1 MVIFL
6 EIHLEIFEM
15 TKLSTT
21 NRNSEDIYLF
31 IYLFFRF
38 IHDILHV
45 SMRKCHLINCFESS
59 CFGVIS
65 FQHFHLDKLVILK
78 LKTWFSCK

>member
-31 IYLFFRF
+31 GGWE
-38 IHDILHV
+38 HSV
-45 SMRKCHLINCFESS
+45 SFSKKELIT
-59 CFGVIS
+59 
-65 FQHFHLDKLVILK
+65 Q
-78 LKTWFSCK
+78 